1 MADFYARLAQQALV
15 DEAPTPDQCLALLDD
30 PDIELLSLVQAAFVP
45 RRAYFGRKVMV
56 HVLNNAQNGLCPE
69 DCGYCAQNKDSQAEI
84 RKYAMKSDDELLA
97 AAEAAARAGA
107 SRYCMAISGRG
118 PTVQR
123 ARQLAGIVRKI
134 KERYPIEICISGG
147 LLGDEHAQILAEA
160 GLDRFNHNLNT
171 SAAHYDKICSTHTYE
186 DRIETLQAL
195 KRNGIEPC
203 SGMIVGM
210 GEKSA
215 DVVAVAFELRRL
227 EVPSI
232 PMNFLIPIEGNQV
245 MGDGSL
251 TPERCLRA
259 VCLMRL
265 VNPRA
270 ELRLAGGREGHLRS
284 LGALALW
291 PANSLFVE
299 GYLTT
304 RGDAV
309 RDTYQMIRDA
319 GFEVEG
325 NALSAGEMGADGFRL
340 RDEGEALL
348 RPEVRRV

>member
-1 MADFYARLAQQALV
+1 MADFYDRLAQRALA
-15 DEAPTPDQCLALLDD
+15 DEAPAVEECLALLDD
-30 PDIELLSLVQAAFVP
+30 PDIELLPLVQAAYRP
-45 RRAYFGRKVMV
+45 RRAHFGRKVMV
-56 HVLNNAQNGLCPE
+56 HILNNAQNGLCPE

-84 RKYAMKSDDELLA
+84 RKYRMKSDDELLA

-118 PTVQR
+118 PTIQR
-123 ARQLAGIVRKI
+123 AQQLAGLVRKI

-147 LLGDEHAQILAEA
+147 LLGDEHAQILADA

-171 SAAHYDKICSTHTYE
+171 SAAHYDKICSTHTYQ
-186 DRIETLQAL
+186 DRIETLRAL
-195 KRNGIEPC
+195 KRSGIEPC
-203 SGMIVGM
+203 SGLIIGM

-215 DVVAVAFELRRL
+215 DIVDVAFELRHL

-245 MGDGSL
+245 VSDGSL
-251 TPERCLRA
+251 SPQRCIRA
-259 VCLMRL
+259 ICMMRL

-325 NALSAGEMGADGFRL
+325 NPMYAGDETAEGFQL
-340 RDEGEALL
+340 RDGGAGLL
-348 RPEVRRV
+348 RPEVRP